1 MMQILS
7 SALQILVESFFEI
20 SSVQVDYQEAEGWKK
35 EGIYTLQPDYKRIT
49 QNIECRKP
57 WKIKHESD
65 YFNKLMAGMMLPR
78 RCKDACIYTMDMDDS
93 GNFE

>member
-1 MMQILS
+1 MQILS

-35 EGIYTLQPDYKRIT
+35 EGIYTLQPDYKRII

-57 WKIKHESD
+57 
-65 YFNKLMAGMMLPR
+65 
-78 RCKDACIYTMDMDDS
+78 
-93 GNFE
+93 